1 MPSYQK
7 GDIFSTGGY
16 FQNKR
21 LAIIKH
27 KVAGL
32 QKASVIKIIPP
43 CPGIRQEKSNKHD

>member
-21 LAIIKH
+21 LAIIRH

-32 QKASVIKIIPP
+32 QKASVIKNNPAL
-43 CPGIRQEKSNKHD
+43 PGHKAGKK